1 MSNHGA
7 RYQRG
12 TLTQRGGN
20 WIVRI
25 REDGEGGRIERSH
38 VVASLAE
45 VRNRSQARTLAD
57 ALVDRITGRG
67 LTAGATMGAAE
78 YLRRYIAEHLVAMKP
93 SSQSTIRGLITTHL
107 IPGVGRLRLEQ
118 VTQRT
123 AQQIIGAMLA
133 RGLHSSTIRDTVKR
147 LGRIM
152 KQARLDGLACQ
163 VLDVRAL
170 SLPSKVETNSERKGC
185 TQEEVVRLLASAAFP
200 WGMAYALQATLGL
213 RCAEVLGLA
222 WRDFEGSTVNIRRS
236 VVRSRIQS
244 LKSKTSAKRM
254 AIPASLITRLA
265 EYRAV
270 WAANADDLLFTSSKG
285 KPVDSKAYREQLRKD
300 CQRIG
305 ITYRGTHAFRHFVA
319 SHLLRAGKS
328 VSVTRDLMR
337 HSNVS
342 ITNTYA
348 HAVGADLTD
357 AADHM
362 GELLTMRN
370 ALNADVCGSADAG
383 NAGK

>member
-1 MSNHGA
+1 VSNRGA

-12 TLTQRGGN
+12 TLTQSGGN
-20 WIVRI
+20 WVVRI
-25 REDGEGGRIERSH
+25 REDADGNRVERSH
-38 VVASLAE
+38 VVASMAE

-57 ALVDRITGRG
+57 ALVDRITGSG
-67 LTAGATMGAAE
+67 ITAGATMGAAE

-93 SSQSTIRGLITTHL
+93 SSQSTIRALITKHL

-118 VTQRT
+118 ITQRT
-123 AQQIIGAMLA
+123 AQQIIGTMLA
-133 RGLHSSTIRDTVKR
+133 AGLHSTTIRDAVKR

-163 VLDVRAL
+163 PLDVRAL

-185 TQEEVVRLLASAAFP
+185 TQEEVVRLLSGASFP

-222 WRDFEGSTVNIRRS
+222 WRDFEGATVNIRRS
-236 VVRSRIQS
+236 VVRSRMQS
-244 LKSKTSAKRM
+244 LKSKTSAKRLAM
-254 AIPASLITRLA
+254 PASLLARLS
-265 EYRAV
+265 EYRAT
-270 WAANADDLLFTSSKG
+270 WAANADDLLFTSRKG
-285 KPVDSKAYREQLRKD
+285 TPVDSKAYREQLRKD
-300 CQRIG
+300 CQALG

-362 GELLTMRN
+362 GELLTKRN
-370 ALNADVCGSADAG
+370 ALNADVCGSVHAPDAG
-383 NAGK
+383 V